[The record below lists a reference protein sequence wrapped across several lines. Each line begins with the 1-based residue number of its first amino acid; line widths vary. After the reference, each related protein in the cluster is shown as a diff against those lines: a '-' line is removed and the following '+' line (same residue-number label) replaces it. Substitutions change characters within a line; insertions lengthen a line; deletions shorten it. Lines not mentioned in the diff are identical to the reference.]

1 MLDETAVKKLV
12 LNFEKKAL
20 KNREMR
26 IKFPDQPEKF
36 MESEIDLFE
45 ALQVNILLLQ
55 NHYATTLEW
64 SLFISFAGLITL
76 VKLFQELSAV
86 ATVPDQYPLLV
97 ELKCIN
103 SLLELL
109 SHDNTDVSTKVVNLL
124 QVSHDIVLL

>member
-36 MESEIDLFE
+36 MESELDLYD
-45 ALQVNILLLQ
+45 AL
-55 NHYATTLEW
+55 
-64 SLFISFAGLITL
+64 
-76 VKLFQELSAV
+76 QELSAV

-97 ELKCIN
+97 ELKCVN

-109 SHDNTDVSTKVVNLL
+109 SHDNTDVATKVVNLL
-124 QVSHDIVLL
+124 QVFLHQ

>member
-1 MLDETAVKKLV
+1 MKKLV

-36 MESEIDLFE
+36 MESEMDLYD
-45 ALQVNILLLQ
+45 AL
-55 NHYATTLEW
+55 
-64 SLFISFAGLITL
+64 
-76 VKLFQELSAV
+76 QELSAV

-97 ELKCIN
+97 ELKCVN

-124 QVSHDIVLL
+124 QVMTC